1 MESEDVAE
9 LLQTHAKTLMDKD
22 FLFMDEQW
30 KW

>member
-1 MESEDVAE
+1 MESEDVTE